1 MLFSFLSACSFS
13 EAEKNKNEV
22 RFSADSIIV
31 KDSSYENT
39 NIYSWLS
46 SYENKNSLIN
56 RIQTPDGYTR
66 ISLDKKSFAEWLRFI
81 PLKDGKPLVHLYNGT
96 LKLNQTA
103 HYAVIDVDVGT
114 SDLQQCAEAVIRL
127 RAEYLYSQKL
137 FSQIHFKYTSGD
149 EVSFQKW
156 SKGYRPVINNN
167 KVSFTK
173 SAKADSSY
181 KSFRS
186 YMNSIFMYAG
196 TLSLTKELKSVKNL
210 KDILPGDV
218 FIFGGSP
225 GHAVTVMDVAANEKG
240 EKIFILSQS
249 YMPAQE
255 MHVLI
260 NPNNSSLSPWY
271 SVNEIGE
278 ELITP
283 EWIFSKNELKQF

>member
-1 MLFSFLSACSFS
+1 M
-13 EAEKNKNEV
+13 
-22 RFSADSIIV
+22 
-31 KDSSYENT
+31 
-39 NIYSWLS
+39 
-46 SYENKNSLIN
+46 
-56 RIQTPDGYTR
+56 
-66 ISLDKKSFAEWLRFI
+66 
-81 PLKDGKPLVHLYNGT
+81 
-96 LKLNQTA
+96 
-103 HYAVIDVDVGT
+103 
-114 SDLQQCAEAVIRL
+114 
-127 RAEYLYSQKL
+127 

-196 TLSLTKELKSVKNL
+196 TLSLSKELKSVKNL